1 MPESPRGKWLL
12 LTLLC
17 FAGAMVYTFPF
28 LRYSYYDT
36 MKEALDVTH
45 TQMGL
50 MQAVNG
56 VAATFGYIP
65 GGWLADRYSPR
76 KLLATSLIVTGL
88 SGFYFSTFP
97 SYVGGLFLYGFW
109 GVSTLIIFW
118 APFIKATRNLGPDTE
133 QGRLFG
139 FLEGGRGVFGFLIG
153 MFTLFVFKEMGEGP
167 TGLMWVI
174 NISAVVTIAAGLT
187 VWLMFEDP
195 PPGMASEALFQNF
208 SGALKT
214 PQVWVIGLIIFCGYG
229 LFASQSY
236 ITPYMTGVM
245 GAVVTYGVLMGILRT
260 YGVQAIGAPVSGIVA
275 DKIGGPSIVIGF
287 AFAIAALCMLIL
299 LMVPPELKN
308 LAIVSNVMIVL
319 AFCVFC
325 TTRQLLCDFFGVKNP
340 NAHYGDSCRGCLFC
354 GLFTRGVH
362 VSDDWLL
369 VRFLSGSARLS
380 NHLWLYA
387 GAVSGRYFSHA
398 TLAAYQPTEWVRGA
412 PAGWVKY
419 FPMRR
424 SGATERRVLFRLSM

>member
-1 MPESPRGKWLL
+1 MRWRHENADPGRIDYLYQLGREVKSPLWSDRDHLDERGYRARLAYRPNGETNASQRSLDAASASAEAVTLVCCSTIFAESECRMPDSPRGKWLL

-36 MKEALDVTH
+36 MKEALGVTH

-76 KLLATSLIVTGL
+76 KLLATSLVVTGL

-118 APFIKATRNLGPDTE
+118 APFIKATRTLGPDEE

-139 FLEGGRGVFGFLIG
+139 FLEGGRGVFGFLVG

-167 TGLMWVI
+167 RGLMWVI
-174 NISAVVTIAAGLT
+174 NISAVVTIAAGLA

-195 PPGMASEALFQNF
+195 AQGE
-208 SGALKT
+208 
-214 PQVWVIGLIIFCGYG
+214 
-229 LFASQSY
+229 
-236 ITPYMTGVM
+236 
-245 GAVVTYGVLMGILRT
+245 VL
-260 YGVQAIGAPVSGIVA
+260 S
-275 DKIGGPSIVIGF
+275 
-287 AFAIAALCMLIL
+287 
-299 LMVPPELKN
+299 
-308 LAIVSNVMIVL
+308 
-319 AFCVFC
+319 
-325 TTRQLLCDFFGVKNP
+325 
-340 NAHYGDSCRGCLFC
+340 
-354 GLFTRGVH
+354 
-362 VSDDWLL
+362 
-369 VRFLSGSARLS
+369 
-380 NHLWLYA
+380 
-387 GAVSGRYFSHA
+387 RYFRTSVGHSKRLRCGSLASSFFVA
-398 TLAAYQPTEWVRGA
+398 TVYLRARVTL
-412 PAGWVKY
+412 
-419 FPMRR
+419 RR
-424 SGATERRVLFRLSM
+424 I

>member
-1 MPESPRGKWLL
+1 
-12 LTLLC
+12 
-17 FAGAMVYTFPF
+17 
-28 LRYSYYDT
+28 
-36 MKEALDVTH
+36 
-45 TQMGL
+45 
-50 MQAVNG
+50 
-56 VAATFGYIP
+56 
-65 GGWLADRYSPR
+65 
-76 KLLATSLIVTGL
+76 
-88 SGFYFSTFP
+88 
-97 SYVGGLFLYGFW
+97 LYGFW

-195 PPGMASEALFQNF
+195 PPGMASESLFQNF

-260 YGVQAIGAPVSGIVA
+260 YGVQAIGAPVSGMVA
-275 DKIGGPSIVIGF
+275 PVLSS
-287 AFAIAALCMLIL
+287 ASRL
-299 LMVPPELKN
+299 L
-308 LAIVSNVMIVL
+308 S
-319 AFCVFC
+319 
-325 TTRQLLCDFFGVKNP
+325 
-340 NAHYGDSCRGCLFC
+340 
-354 GLFTRGVH
+354 
-362 VSDDWLL
+362 
-369 VRFLSGSARLS
+369 
-380 NHLWLYA
+380 
-387 GAVSGRYFSHA
+387 
-398 TLAAYQPTEWVRGA
+398 
-412 PAGWVKY
+412 
-419 FPMRR
+419 RR
-424 SGATERRVLFRLSM
+424 SVC

>member
-1 MPESPRGKWLL
+1 MPDSPRGKWLL

-260 YGVQAIGAPVSGIVA
+260 YGVQAIGAPISGIVA

-319 AFCVFC
+319 AFCVFALRGNFYATFSESKIPMHTMGTAVGVAC
-325 TTRQLLCDFFGVKNP
+325 FVGYLPEGFTYPMIGYWLDSYPGLPGYQITFGYML
-340 NAHYGDSCRGCLFC
+340 ALS
-354 GLFTRGVH
+354 
-362 VSDDWLL
+362 L
-369 VRFLSGSARLS
+369 VGIL
-380 NHLWLYA
+380 
-387 GAVSGRYFSHA
+387 A
-398 TLAAYQPTEWVRGA
+398 TLLLRHINRQNE
-412 PAGWVKY
+412 
-419 FPMRR
+419 
-424 SGATERRVLFRLSM
+424 SEERPRVG

>member
-56 VAATFGYIP
+56 VAATVGYIP

-195 PPGMASEALFQNF
+195 PPGMASESLFQNF

-319 AFCVFC
+319 AFCVFALRGNFYATFSESKIPMHTMGTAVGVAC
-325 TTRQLLCDFFGVKNP
+325 FVGYLPEGFTYPMIGYWLDSYPGLPGYQITFGYML
-340 NAHYGDSCRGCLFC
+340 ALS
-354 GLFTRGVH
+354 
-362 VSDDWLL
+362 L
-369 VRFLSGSARLS
+369 VGIL
-380 NHLWLYA
+380 
-387 GAVSGRYFSHA
+387 A
-398 TLAAYQPTEWVRGA
+398 TLLLRHINRQNE
-412 PAGWVKY
+412 
-419 FPMRR
+419 
-424 SGATERRVLFRLSM
+424 SEERPRVG

>member
-1 MPESPRGKWLL
+1 MSDSPKGKWLL

-36 MKEALDVTH
+36 MKEALGVTH

-118 APFIKATRNLGPDTE
+118 APFIKATRNLGPDAE

-174 NISAVVTIAAGLT
+174 NI
-187 VWLMFEDP
+187 
-195 PPGMASEALFQNF
+195 Q
-208 SGALKT
+208 
-214 PQVWVIGLIIFCGYG
+214 
-229 LFASQSY
+229 
-236 ITPYMTGVM
+236 
-245 GAVVTYGVLMGILRT
+245 
-260 YGVQAIGAPVSGIVA
+260 
-275 DKIGGPSIVIGF
+275 PS
-287 AFAIAALCMLIL
+287 
-299 LMVPPELKN
+299 
-308 LAIVSNVMIVL
+308 
-319 AFCVFC
+319 
-325 TTRQLLCDFFGVKNP
+325 
-340 NAHYGDSCRGCLFC
+340 
-354 GLFTRGVH
+354 
-362 VSDDWLL
+362 
-369 VRFLSGSARLS
+369 
-380 NHLWLYA
+380 
-387 GAVSGRYFSHA
+387 
-398 TLAAYQPTEWVRGA
+398 
-412 PAGWVKY
+412 
-419 FPMRR
+419 
-424 SGATERRVLFRLSM
+424 